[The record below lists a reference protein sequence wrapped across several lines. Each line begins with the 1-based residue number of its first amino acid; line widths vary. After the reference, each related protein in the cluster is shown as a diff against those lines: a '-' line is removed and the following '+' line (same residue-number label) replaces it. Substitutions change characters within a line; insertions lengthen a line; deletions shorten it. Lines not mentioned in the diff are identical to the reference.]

1 MKTPLEKI
9 SLAMLEWMAKSQ
21 EEALALVCTCGIMRF
36 TFSRTPRG
44 QTVFVKGLRRWSGL
58 LHSLQQGLPNPD
70 IIVF

>member
-44 QTVFVKGLRRWSGL
+44 QTNSPRENNNSPREK
-58 LHSLQQGLPNPD
+58 
-70 IIVF
+70 IIP